1 MGAEM
6 TVSGLLDRVRFII
19 ARLRERL
26 WIKPLIV
33 GLLSIAA
40 ALAAA
45 MADGYTLLDAVLPR
59 ISPDSVESLLS
70 IMASSMLV
78 IATFAVASMVSAY
91 ASASTT
97 ASPRSFT
104 LVVADDISQRALSTF
119 IGAFIFSIVGLTA
132 AKNGFFG
139 STGIFVLFLFT
150 VFVFGVVILTFVYW
164 VDRIARLGRLGNTVD
179 QVEEATANALG
190 QRRVAPTLCA
200 VQADPDDASGV
211 AVTAESPGYVQ
222 RIDIASLQEFAEQID
237 GKIRVTVLPGSFV
250 SPERVLAYVVADS
263 DATEWEP
270 HMVAAAFKIDKQ
282 RTYYEDPRYGLV
294 VLSQIAARALSPA
307 VNDPGTAIDVC
318 GTLVRLFLSW
328 SAPLDEGEAAEILYD
343 RVLVPELSVED
354 MFDDAFIAIVRDG
367 AASLEVAIRVQK
379 AMATLAA
386 AGHAEMRQA
395 ALRHSARALA
405 YARKGLM
412 LDEDVA
418 AVRALAVAET
428 ANEEKG

>member
-1 MGAEM
+1 M
-6 TVSGLLDRVRFII
+6 TVSGLLGRVRFII
-19 ARLRERL
+19 ARLNERL
-26 WIKPLIV
+26 WIKPLMV

-40 ALAAA
+40 ALAAS
-45 MADGYTLLDAVLPR
+45 MADSHALLGTMLPR
-59 ISPDSVESLLS
+59 ISPESVESLLS

-104 LVVADDISQRALSTF
+104 LVIADDISQRALSTF

-139 STGIFVLFLFT
+139 SAGIFVLFLFT
-150 VFVFGVVILTFVYW
+150 AFVFGLVIVTFVYW

-179 QVEEATANALG
+179 QVEEATVNALG
-190 QRRVAPTLCA
+190 QRRIAPTLCA
-200 VQADPDDASGV
+200 VQAVQSDLEDDSGV
-211 AVTAESPGYVQ
+211 AVTADSAGYVQ
-222 RIDIASLQEFAEQID
+222 RIDVASLQEFAEQID
-237 GKIRVTVLPGSFV
+237 GKVRVVVLPGSFV
-250 SPERVLAYVVADS
+250 SPERVLAYVMAGS
-263 DATEWEP
+263 DAKDWEP
-270 HMVAAAFKIDKQ
+270 QVVTAAFVIDKQ
-282 RTYYEDPRYGLV
+282 RTYYEDPRYGLI

-318 GTLVRLFLSW
+318 GTLVRLFLFW
-328 SAPLDEGEAAEILYD
+328 SAPLDEGEAAEILYN

-354 MFDDAFIAIVRDG
+354 MFDDAFIAIERDG
-367 AASLEVAIRVQK
+367 CDSLEVAIRVQK

-386 AGHAEMRQA
+386 AGHAAMRQA
-395 ALRHSARALA
+395 ALRHSGRALA
-405 YARKGLM
+405 YARKGLL

-418 AVRALAVAET
+418 AVQELAVAEA